1 MNQPAEPC
9 AVPNKF
15 KHLKRIQHRMSS
27 ASAASSQELTSR
39 ENSSYRLESDKSSF
53 MDVFNCRRQIER
65 SESLCEPTAK
75 KQQEN

>member
-1 MNQPAEPC
+1 
-9 AVPNKF
+9 
-15 KHLKRIQHRMSS
+15 MSS